1 MKILRHLYA
10 SLLRSIIK
18 YREMNI
24 IGKIISEKKEE
35 EKNMKLMKFI
45 FLDIKN
51 LVSFGLF
58 LELFQ

>member
-1 MKILRHLYA
+1 MKILRHIYA
-10 SLLRSIIK
+10 SLLRYIIK

-45 FLDIKN
+45 FLDKKI
-51 LVSFGLF
+51 
-58 LELFQ
+58 

>member
-1 MKILRHLYA
+1 
-10 SLLRSIIK
+10 
-18 YREMNI
+18 MNI

>member
-1 MKILRHLYA
+1 MKIRRHLYA

-24 IGKIISEKKEE
+24 NGKIISEKKEE

-45 FLDIKN
+45 FLDKKI
-51 LVSFGLF
+51 
-58 LELFQ
+58 